1 MFKIP
6 SARVKLHTKGQVF
19 TSGEKSVQLLEMIHR
34 ALPGPS
40 QMFYMAIIETHFP
53 YNFSKPLQIL
63 SFEMIVLKL
72 FHDTKLQMK

>member
-40 QMFYMAIIETHFP
+40 QMFYMAIIETWITC
-53 YNFSKPLQIL
+53 NFSQPLLNIL
-63 SFEMIVLKL
+63 RPILHEVFTLA
-72 FHDTKLQMK
+72 

>member
-19 TSGEKSVQLLEMIHR
+19 TSGEKSVQLLDMIHR

-40 QMFYMAIIETHFP
+40 QILYMAINET
-53 YNFSKPLQIL
+53 NF
-63 SFEMIVLKL
+63 
-72 FHDTKLQMK
+72 T